1 MDDKSTLAEERMA
14 LYEVVFGAFLT
25 NTGMQVTHEVGDGWC
40 GYRCCG
46 KLLSFHDTGAS
57 SANDETFVLA
67 ATFLANAC
75 AENCGDLAERLAR
88 ESIKND
94 TKGQAAKPSIAIDD
108 SSEDEQERKPKRK
121 KELAPFE
128 RKVEGL
134 KKSMHERSVA
144 ISAAVKTHPSGS
156 LPYASGAWFDSEFL
170 RTLAF
175 AKGVTCFLVVEGRL
189 DVAVYT
195 PTFQRDY

>member
-1 MDDKSTLAEERMA
+1 MA
-14 LYEVVFGAFLT
+14 GA
-25 NTGMQVTHEVGDGWC
+25 
-40 GYRCCG
+40 
-46 KLLSFHDTGAS
+46 DTGAVEGS
-57 SANDETFVLA
+57 SRFMIPVLLQQMTNLRSGCNVPGQRA
-67 ATFLANAC
+67 L
-75 AENCGDLAERLAR
+75 CGDLAERLAR

>member
-1 MDDKSTLAEERMA
+1 
-14 LYEVVFGAFLT
+14 
-25 NTGMQVTHEVGDGWC
+25 VTREVGDGWC

-46 KLLSFHDTGAS
+46 RLLSFHDTDAS

-67 ATFLANAC
+67 ATFLANALC